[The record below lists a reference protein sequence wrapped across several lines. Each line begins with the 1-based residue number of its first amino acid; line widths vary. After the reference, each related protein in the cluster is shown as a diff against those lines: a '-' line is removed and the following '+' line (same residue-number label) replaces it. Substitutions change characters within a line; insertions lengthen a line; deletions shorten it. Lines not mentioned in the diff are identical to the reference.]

1 MQFRRGVS
9 PVVAFLGCQPD
20 SIWNELKP
28 NNGGNTWEGV
38 LLNLKLIALPLILV
52 FKREDTPLVCAVPCA
67 GSLYKDMEVG
77 SFRSLLACPY
87 LAGKSTPSP
96 ALGPTLGFQCILKT
110 S

>member
-1 MQFRRGVS
+1 M
-9 PVVAFLGCQPD
+9 AFLGGQLD

-28 NNGGNTWEGV
+28 NNGGKTWERF
-38 LLNLKLIALPLILV
+38 LLNLKLVALPLILI
-52 FKREDTPLVCAVPCA
+52 FKWEDTPLVCAMPCP
-67 GSLYKDMEVG
+67 GSLYTDKEVG
-77 SFRSLLACPY
+77 SFRFLLACPY